1 MKLAYAFSV
10 IFIAFSAL
18 AQGGALYRWVDSQGN
33 VHYSDTPPP
42 ASAKQVEKKRLK
54 GVPSDDTSQLPYA
67 TQMAAKNFPVTLYTT
82 DCGEACG
89 KARSLL
95 AKRGIPFVEKNAEQS
110 ADQEELSKL
119 LGGQLEV
126 PVLKVGNNVVRGYEE
141 NQWQSALD
149 IAGYPKNA
157 GAAAPAPAP
166 RPEAPKAEPRQEP
179 EAGEMPPVEAQTE
192 PATPRPGSYPV
203 PE

>member
-1 MKLAYAFSV
+1 MKIAHAFSV

-42 ASAKQVEKKRLK
+42 ASAKQVEKKPMK
-54 GVPSDDTSQLPYA
+54 GAAPEDASQLPYA
-67 TQMAAKNFPVTLYTT
+67 TQMAARNFPVTLYTT
-82 DCGEACG
+82 DCGEACA

-95 AKRGIPFVEKNAEQS
+95 AKRGIPFAEKNAEQP

-126 PVLKVGNNVVRGYEE
+126 PVLKVGSNVVRGYEE
-141 NQWQSALD
+141 SQWQSALD
-149 IAGYPKNA
+149 IAGYPRNA
-157 GAAAPAPAP
+157 GAAPPPPAPK
-166 RPEAPKAEPRQEP
+166 PEAPKAEPRGEP
-179 EAGEMPPVEAQTE
+179 EAGEAPPAEVESE
-192 PATPRPGSYPV
+192 PAAPRRGSYPV